1 MIVVDASLGAKWFL
15 DEAGSQE
22 ATELLVSQRRQIAA
36 PDLFGIEVASALVRE
51 CNVRQDDASHFSW
64 VLARLGALLD
74 SGAVNLMRT
83 NNQALATASS
93 TAIDIGHPL
102 KDCIYL
108 ILAMELDCDLVT
120 CDARF
125 ANKAQDV
132 WDRVRVLGVQ

>member
-51 CNVRQDDASHFSW
+51 CNMRKEDSSHFSW
-64 VLARLGALLD
+64 GLARLGALFD

-83 NNQALATASS
+83 DNQALALAAS

-102 KDCIYL
+102 KDCVYL
-108 ILAMELDCDLVT
+108 VLAMELDCELMT

-125 ANKAQDV
+125 AVKAAEV
-132 WDRVRVLGVQ
+132 WDRTRVLGT

>member
-51 CNVRQDDASHFSW
+51 SNIRKEEAAHFSW
-64 VLARLGALLD
+64 GLARLGALLD

-83 NNQALATASS
+83 DNQALASAAS

-108 ILAMELDCDLVT
+108 ILAMELDCELMT

-125 ANKAQDV
+125 AKKARDV
-132 WDRVRVLGVQ
+132 WDRVRVLGE